1 MKSRYYYF
9 FFYILVSRT
18 TLAYL
23 YFFFFN
29 WLIHNSLNLPLLIFV
44 LQSLKTHLIEAA
56 QRYFLCYRWITSR
69 YSHNPSILD
78 RVNYVFQ
85 ILFINFMNTTLGNII
100 FSANVTIT
108 LIVLA
113 IRYDQISRFLS
124 DMFISRLYYKLSD
137 TKALRILAALIHLQG
152 NPDICLFTLFSR

>member
-29 WLIHNSLNLPLLIFV
+29 WLIHNSLNLPLLIFI

-56 QRYFLCYRWITSR
+56 QRYFSMLSLDHVEILSQSFHPRSR
-69 YSHNPSILD
+69 KWRVPNTFDKFYEHYSWKHYIFGQCNDNFDRSCNQIRLDFSFFIRHVYFTIIL
-78 RVNYVFQ
+78 
-85 ILFINFMNTTLGNII
+85 
-100 FSANVTIT
+100 
-108 LIVLA
+108 
-113 IRYDQISRFLS
+113 
-124 DMFISRLYYKLSD
+124 
-137 TKALRILAALIHLQG
+137 
-152 NPDICLFTLFSR
+152 

>member
-56 QRYFLCYRWITSR
+56 QRYFSMLSLDHVEILSQSFHPRSR
-69 YSHNPSILD
+69 KLRVPNTFYKFYEHYSWKHYIFGQCNDNFDRSCNQIRLDFSFFIRHVYFTIIL
-78 RVNYVFQ
+78 
-85 ILFINFMNTTLGNII
+85 
-100 FSANVTIT
+100 
-108 LIVLA
+108 
-113 IRYDQISRFLS
+113 
-124 DMFISRLYYKLSD
+124 
-137 TKALRILAALIHLQG
+137 
-152 NPDICLFTLFSR
+152 

>member
-1 MKSRYYYF
+1 MISIHEALKFNYNEKQVLLFLFLYTCLQNDTGLL
-9 FFYILVSRT
+9 I
-18 TLAYL
+18 

-78 RVNYVFQ
+78 RVNYDRVPNTFYKFYEHYSWKHYIFGQCNDNFDRSCNQ
-85 ILFINFMNTTLGNII
+85 IRLDFSFFIRHVYFTM
-100 FSANVTIT
+100 
-108 LIVLA
+108 
-113 IRYDQISRFLS
+113 
-124 DMFISRLYYKLSD
+124 
-137 TKALRILAALIHLQG
+137 IL
-152 NPDICLFTLFSR
+152 

>member
-29 WLIHNSLNLPLLIFV
+29 WLIHNSLNLPLLIFI

-56 QRYFLCYRWITSR
+56 QRYFSMLSLDHVEILSQSFHPRSR
-69 YSHNPSILD
+69 KLRVPNTFYKFYEHYSSRHYIFGQCNDNFDRSCNQIRLD
-78 RVNYVFQ
+78 
-85 ILFINFMNTTLGNII
+85 
-100 FSANVTIT
+100 FS
-108 LIVLA
+108 
-113 IRYDQISRFLS
+113 F
-124 DMFISRLYYKLSD
+124 FISHVYF
-137 TKALRILAALIHLQG
+137 TIIL
-152 NPDICLFTLFSR
+152 

>member
-69 YSHNPSILD
+69 YSHNPFILD
-78 RVNYVFQ
+78 RVNYQHDRVPNTFYKFYQHYSWRHYIFGQCNDNFDRSCNQ
-85 ILFINFMNTTLGNII
+85 IRLDFSFFIRHVYFTM
-100 FSANVTIT
+100 
-108 LIVLA
+108 
-113 IRYDQISRFLS
+113 
-124 DMFISRLYYKLSD
+124 
-137 TKALRILAALIHLQG
+137 IL
-152 NPDICLFTLFSR
+152 

>member
-56 QRYFLCYRWITSR
+56 QRYFSMLSLDHVEILSQSFHPRSR
-69 YSHNPSILD
+69 KLRVPNTFYKFYEQYSQKHYSFLI
-78 RVNYVFQ
+78 Y
-85 ILFINFMNTTLGNII
+85 I
-100 FSANVTIT
+100 TIT
-108 LIVLA
+108 LIIFA
-113 IRYDQISRFLS
+113 IRDNQILTEHKPLVFYQTLVYLMILFVFPIR
-124 DMFISRLYYKLSD
+124 RLYEY
-137 TKALRILAALIHLQG
+137 
-152 NPDICLFTLFSR
+152 